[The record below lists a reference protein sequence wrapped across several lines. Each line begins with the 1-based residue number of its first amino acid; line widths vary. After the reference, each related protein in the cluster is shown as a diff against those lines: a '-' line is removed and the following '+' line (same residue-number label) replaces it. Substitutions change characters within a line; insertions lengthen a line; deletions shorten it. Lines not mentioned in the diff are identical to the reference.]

1 MNIAS
6 FTKRTFAYLI
16 DLVLTI
22 LLPMAAF
29 VLGYIFWPEFQS
41 IPIYF
46 VIMAF
51 VVIAWL
57 IYFVFCS
64 IYMAI
69 SNGRTVGLAIMGLR
83 VIHQDLKRISFGESL
98 ARCAACGLLIM
109 VIVNAFYVVGT
120 KTEKSVFDRL
130 TNTLTVDWKNRSK

>member
-6 FTKRTFAYLI
+6 FTKRTFAYII
-16 DLVLTI
+16 DLFLTI
-22 LLPMAAF
+22 LLPLAVF
-29 VLGYIFWPEFQS
+29 ILGYIYWPEFQS

-46 VIMAF
+46 VFIAF
-51 VVIAWL
+51 VIIAWF

-83 VIHQDLKRISFGESL
+83 VIHQDLKRISFRESL
-98 ARCAACGLLIM
+98 ARCATAGLLIM
-109 VIVNAFYVVGT
+109 AIVNAFYVVGMR
-120 KTEKSVFDRL
+120 TEKSAFDRL
-130 TNTLTVDWKNRSK
+130 TNTITVDWKNRSK